1 MNNSKKRSS
10 WILQLYFRQNF
21 LFSWENKVILKLTQI
36 YIMFYV
42 YHFRDQLE
50 SKSEF
55 DQTFTTW
62 SNQIQKQFICANEWT
77 LWIWTR
83 SDQQEPYDVPYI
95 LPQLSRSLVS
105 GQFYGKKFH
114 PFQEYKK
121 INNIYVY
128 SFNE

>member
-10 WILQLYFRQNF
+10 WILQNKHLYFRQNF

-105 GQFYGKKFH
+105 GEVPSISIYYLKTKYINKK
-114 PFQEYKK
+114 
-121 INNIYVY
+121 N
-128 SFNE
+128 